1 MKKQIPPVIT
11 ELLQRSATAYS
22 ESEATTN
29 AGLIIRFIARVIPV
43 SFVLQLFAH
52 KMKKP
57 LI

>member
-1 MKKQIPPVIT
+1 MKKEIPKEIT
-11 ELLQRSATAYS
+11 EILQKSATAYA

-29 AGLIIRFIARVIPV
+29 LGRIGRFIARVIPV